1 MLYRLISYARFL
13 SKSTN
18 HHGVHSPFVY
28 DFVTTV
34 LYNKKKK
41 HKNQKYSSKAG
52 LFERLFEHLNI
63 QSMATLGILNPEIK
77 KLIDAK
83 NIKHLPLEDTKNN
96 TIDCLYIT
104 KKTNTSN
111 ISTESVFNALHNN
124 SILIF
129 EEAYQDKKRTLDWK
143 NLAKH
148 KQATAVIDG
157 FYYGFIFLRKE
168 QKKQTFSIR
177 M

>member
-1 MLYRLISYARFL
+1 MFYRLISYARFL

-34 LYNKKKK
+34 FYNKKKK
-41 HKNQKYSSKAG
+41 QKNQKYSCKPG

-77 KLIDAK
+77 KLMDAQ
-83 NIKHLPLEDTKNN
+83 NIKHLPLTDTKKNI
-96 TIDCLYIT
+96 IDCLYIA

-111 ISTESVFNALHNN
+111 ISTESVFNDLHNN
-124 SILIF
+124 SVIIF
-129 EEAYQDKKRTLDWK
+129 EGVYHNKKRTVDWE

>member
-1 MLYRLISYARFL
+1 MFYRLISYARFL

-18 HHGVHSPFVY
+18 HHGVHSPFIY

-34 LYNKKKK
+34 FYNKKKK
-41 HKNQKYSSKAG
+41 KNQKYSGKVAF
-52 LFERLFEHLNI
+52 FERLFEHLNI
-63 QSMATLGILNPEIK
+63 QSMATLGTLNREMK
-77 KLIDAK
+77 QLIEAQ
-83 NIKHLPLEDTKNN
+83 NIKYLPLADIKNN

-104 KKTNTSN
+104 KKTNINN

-124 SILIF
+124 SIVIF
-129 EEAYQDKKRTLDWK
+129 EKAYHDKKRTLDWEK
-143 NLAKH
+143 LTKH

-157 FYYGFIFLRKE
+157 FFYGFIFLRKE
-168 QKKQTFSIR
+168 QKKQTFTIR